1 MDYIQI
7 KDTDIKPVSRI
18 GLGSWAIGGWL
29 WGGTEEHD
37 AINTILAALERG
49 INLIDTAPIYGHG
62 KSEEL
67 IGKAISIYG
76 RREDMVIATKV
87 GLDWDE
93 NNVKRDSSK
102 RRILKELDDSLKR
115 LNTDY
120 IDIYQIHW
128 PDKDTPIGESAEAML
143 ELYNSKKIRA
153 IGVSNYSPLQ
163 MDKFREYAPLHTSQ
177 PPFNLFEQ
185 SAALDVLPY
194 CHTHGVTTLTYGTI
208 CRGLLSGKIK
218 IDTEF
223 QGDDIRK
230 IDPKFLKP
238 HYENYLEAVNE
249 LDDLTQER
257 YDKGVLSIAV
267 KWVLDHKGVDIAL
280 WGARK
285 PEQLEIVN
293 EVMGWKLDQE
303 VRLAIERIVKECIPN
318 PIGAEFMAP
327 PNNKT

>member
-7 KDTDIKPVSRI
+7 RDTDIKPVSRI

-29 WGGTEEHD
+29 WGGTDEHD
-37 AINTILAALERG
+37 AINTIIAALERG

-76 RREDMVIATKV
+76 RREDAVIATKV
-87 GLDWDE
+87 GLEWDE
-93 NNVKRDSSK
+93 NNVRRNLSRK
-102 RRILKELDDSLKR
+102 RILKELDDSLKR

-120 IDIYQIHW
+120 IDIYQVHW
-128 PDKDTPIGESAEAML
+128 PDENTPIEESAEAMF

-153 IGVSNYSPLQ
+153 IGVSNYTPLQ
-163 MDKFREYAPLHTSQ
+163 MDRFREYAPLHTSQ

-185 SAALDVLPY
+185 SAAFDVLPY
-194 CHTHGVTTLTYGTI
+194 CRTRGITTLTYGTL
-208 CRGLLSGKIK
+208 CRGLLSGKMK
-218 IDTEF
+218 MDTEF

-230 IDPKFLKP
+230 IDPKFQKPRYESYLK
-238 HYENYLEAVNE
+238 AVSE
-249 LDDLTQER
+249 LNNLAQKK
-257 YDKGVLSIAV
+257 YDKGVLPIAV
-267 KWVLDHKGVDIAL
+267 KWVLDHEGVNIAL

-293 EVMGWKLDQE
+293 EVTGWKLDRE
-303 VRLAIERIVKECIPN
+303 VRLVIEKIIKESIAT

-327 PNNKT
+327 PE